1 MDNVFLSVSSHTK
14 SHVELIMMRKTL
26 PFVLIVGLLLVTLAP
41 LSMPTFGEF
50 DFLRYWASTLVL
62 LGLLMRGYRV

>member
-1 MDNVFLSVSSHTK
+1 MYSLASRVTRSLV
-14 SHVELIMMRKTL
+14 VVRIMMRKTL

-41 LSMPTFGEF
+41 LSTPTFGEF